1 MKVKEGREEK
11 KIEILSYNKKR
22 GNQRAKKRK
31 RKKRNEFCG
40 EFKKDADGIRRK
52 CEGGSRKISVG
63 V

>member
-1 MKVKEGREEK
+1 MKYFLIIKKGVTKEQRSEK
-11 KIEILSYNKKR
+11 E
-22 GNQRAKKRK
+22 
-31 RKKRNEFCG
+31 KKRNEFCG